1 MTLSR
6 LSLVQLGLG
15 LLMPV
20 FVFALP
26 ISEDLVEQVAE
37 SDSWRKQLYLG
48 QIEEE
53 GSFRARILSERF
65 YFSGTTWINPQA
77 ELEQTMGA
85 IFSNLDQVDDH
96 HAACRFPGRFLY
108 LNRALNLGYP
118 EDILDRCRTFQ
129 EWAGLDQYD
138 TLSLVLVEGY
148 YGNPASSFGHLVLR
162 HGRADGARRL
172 LDTSINFG
180 ARVPQNES
188 TPLYIV
194 RGLTGGYV
202 ASFTD
207 EAYYRQDLVYTQV
220 EQRDMWNYALDLS
233 DSQRQF
239 VLAHLWELLDSPS
252 TYYFLK
258 NNCAFAVAEILEIV
272 FEKEL
277 VNQSTWFYPP
287 VTLFH
292 ELEEIDGQ
300 ANSSVIQSKSF
311 VPSMQSV
318 LRALFDT
325 LTPLQQQAF
334 SRYVNQNSAE
344 TDELLSTFSES
355 ESAELIEAL
364 TQYYS
369 YLISGYPEIG
379 TDLYDRRR
387 ALILARLQLPAG
399 RYLEAPTIEP
409 TTEPGKT
416 ARVSIVSA
424 GYSVTEHESGFYLG
438 WTPFRHS
445 ALDLGNDDFSELT
458 LLSIK
463 GTWLD
468 DELATDVGLIR
479 VSQRSPVND
488 RLPGSWPVSWSID
501 IGWQSDDL
509 SRYRSGAQVE
519 VDVGQTLRA
528 GPVWGSGFV
537 GLSQSGSETGLGV
550 STELGVAQ
558 LSGLSVVARVN
569 HTRWLSGNSTEVEID
584 SRLSV
589 SPRWSVDLGLGQIT
603 REQEATDRAAVLGLN
618 WHYR

>member
-6 LSLVQLGLG
+6 LFFVQLGFG

-26 ISEDLVEQVAE
+26 LSEDLVEQVAE
-37 SDSWRKQLYLG
+37 SDSWQKQLYLD
-48 QIEEE
+48 QVERE
-53 GSFRARILSERF
+53 GSFRARILSESF
-65 YFSGTTWINPQA
+65 YFSGKTRINPKT
-77 ELEQTMGA
+77 ELELTLNA
-85 IFSNLDQVDDH
+85 VFSNLDHVDNQ

-108 LNRALNLGYP
+108 LNRALNLSHP
-118 EDILDRCRTFQ
+118 EDILLKCDNFQ
-129 EWAGLDQYD
+129 DWAGLDQYD

-188 TPLYIV
+188 TMLYIV
-194 RGLTGGYV
+194 RGLSGGYV

-239 VLAHLWELLDSPS
+239 VLAHVWELLGSPS

-272 FEKEL
+272 FEEEL
-277 VNQSTWFYPP
+277 VNQSTLYYPP

-334 SRYVNQNSAE
+334 SRYVNQDSAD
-344 TDELLSTFSES
+344 TDELLGPFSES

-387 ALILARLQLPAG
+387 ALILARLQYPAG
-399 RYLEAPTIEP
+399 RYLEAPAIQP

-416 ARVSIVSA
+416 ARVSILST
-424 GYSVTEHESGFYLG
+424 GYSVLENEAGIYLG

-463 GTWLD
+463 GTLLD
-468 DELATDVGLIR
+468 EELVTEVGLIR

-501 IGWQSDDL
+501 IGWRSVDL
-509 SRYRSGAQVE
+509 SRYRSGAQVDL
-519 VDVGQTLRA
+519 DVGQTLRV
-528 GPVWGSGFV
+528 GPIWGSGFV
-537 GLSQSGSETGLGV
+537 GLSQSGAETGLGV
-550 STELGVAQ
+550 AAELGFAQ
-558 LSGLSVVARVN
+558 LNWLSLVARIH
-569 HTRWLSGNSTEVEID
+569 HTRWLSGYSTEVEVD
-584 SRLSV
+584 SRFSV
-589 SPRWSVDLGLGQIT
+589 SPRWSVDLGLGQVY
-603 REQEATDRAAVLGLN
+603 REQGSVDRAAVLGLN